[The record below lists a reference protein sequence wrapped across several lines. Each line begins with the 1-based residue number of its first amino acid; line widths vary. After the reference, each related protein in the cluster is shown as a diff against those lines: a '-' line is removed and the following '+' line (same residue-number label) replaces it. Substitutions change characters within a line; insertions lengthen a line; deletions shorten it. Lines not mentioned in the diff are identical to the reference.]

1 MGRASALIACLV
13 AGCGSS
19 GHLAVDG
26 GPGDAGVD
34 SAIDADLRNY
44 DVAGVYLDWDSTAA
58 SPCPIVGATWTVYFG
73 GGRTG
78 TTDATGAFTVLLA
91 SYLARID
98 VEQPHLPSSCTTPP
112 STYDLTQSAIIPGV
126 IHDAGGHPVIRSL
139 TSARAVTFY
148 AAIGA
153 PFQAARGQLLVH
165 LDGPARSVALS
176 APHDAVQ
183 AFDGQ
188 AWAAGDTGSDVFFP
202 NVDVTNGI
210 WPTVTVAGH
219 PIGAGSLELPPGTI
233 TSITVI
239 TR

>member
-1 MGRASALIACLV
+1 MGRAPALIACLV

-26 GPGDAGVD
+26 EPGDAGVD
-34 SAIDADLRNY
+34 STIDANLRDY
-44 DVAGVYLDWDSTAA
+44 PVAGIYLDWDSTAVA
-58 SPCPIVGATWTVYFG
+58 PCPIAGATWTVYFG
-73 GGRTG
+73 GGRIG
-78 TTDATGAFTVLLA
+78 TTDASGAFTVQLA

-98 VEQPHLPSSCTTPP
+98 VEQPHLPSACTTPP
-112 STYDLTQSAIIPGV
+112 SPYALPESAIIPAV
-126 IHDAGGHPVIRSL
+126 IHYAGGHPIIRSL
-139 TSARAVTFY
+139 TSARATTFY

-153 PFQAARGQLLVH
+153 PFQATRGQLLVH

-210 WPTVTVAGH
+210 WPTVTVSGNT
-219 PIGAGSLELPPGTI
+219 IGAGSLELPPGTI

-239 TR
+239 TN